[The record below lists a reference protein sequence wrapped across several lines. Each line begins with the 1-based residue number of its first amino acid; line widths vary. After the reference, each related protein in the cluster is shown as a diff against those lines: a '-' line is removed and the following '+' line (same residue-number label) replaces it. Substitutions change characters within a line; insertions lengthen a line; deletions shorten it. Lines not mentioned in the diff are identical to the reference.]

1 MESKIEIHNDY
12 CTDMDSN
19 DIQAILS
26 QITALVTDAVLR
38 ATAKSENPKNMPEKM
53 AKIQEKPESKIY
65 ETMYYNRNHNNC
77 MFFTTIHYI
86 SLYRIS
92 RSGSQSIIDCNHVL
106 RIDAW

>member
-38 ATAKSENPKNMPEKM
+38 ATAQRKDEDN
-53 AKIQEKPESKIY
+53 A
-65 ETMYYNRNHNNC
+65 
-77 MFFTTIHYI
+77 
-86 SLYRIS
+86 
-92 RSGSQSIIDCNHVL
+92 
-106 RIDAW
+106 A